1 MDMPT
6 AEPRLST
13 QRKRV
18 LSNLACSGLLI
29 ASGILLW
36 GIYQKNH
43 AIKMLATALL
53 VVMALI
59 AIPVYLTGE
68 PAEEKI
74 EHLSDFVESTVE
86 LHEDAALVA
95 LIIMEL
101 TGAVALGVF
110 IIGIRRG
117 VGSNTGFLMVTG
129 LALVTC
135 IAMARVGYLGGPIR
149 HTELRDDVSPKA
161 QVYELQG
168 NGTDTSKSNTTNEQE
183 EHERK

>member
-1 MDMPT
+1 MDASHIHLLLNHFPILGT
-6 AEPRLST
+6 
-13 QRKRV
+13 
-18 LSNLACSGLLI
+18 LI

-53 VVMALI
+53 VVMAVI

-117 VGSNTGFLMVTG
+117 VGSNTGFLLVLG
-129 LALVTC
+129 LSLVTS

-149 HTELRDDVSPKA
+149 HTELRGDISPKA
-161 QVYELQG
+161 QVYELQD
-168 NGTDTSKSNTTNEQE
+168 NRADTSKSNATKEQE

>member
-1 MDMPT
+1 MDASHIHLLLNHFPIVGT
-6 AEPRLST
+6 
-13 QRKRV
+13 
-18 LSNLACSGLLI
+18 LI

-101 TGAVALGVF
+101 TGAVAVGVF

-129 LALVTC
+129 LSLVTC

-149 HTELRDDVSPKA
+149 HTELRDDASPKA

-168 NGTDTSKSNTTNEQE
+168 NGTDTSKSNTTKEQE

>member
-1 MDMPT
+1 MDASHIHLLLNHFPILGT
-6 AEPRLST
+6 
-13 QRKRV
+13 
-18 LSNLACSGLLI
+18 LI

-43 AIKMLATALL
+43 AIKMLAAALL
-53 VVMALI
+53 VAMALI

-68 PAEEKI
+68 PAEETI
-74 EHLSDFVESTVE
+74 EHTADFVKSLVES
-86 LHEDAALVA
+86 HEDAAWVA

-110 IIGIRRG
+110 AYGLWRGIA
-117 VGSNTGFLMVTG
+117 SNAGFSWVLG

-135 IAMARVGYLGGPIR
+135 IAMARVGYLGGQIR
-149 HTELRDDVSPKA
+149 HTELRDYVPPIE

-168 NGTDTSKSNTTNEQE
+168 NEVDTSKVNLPKQQ
-183 EHERK
+183 HK